1 MIKKLKKAELKEFEK
16 KLIQERQKIVKG
28 IDYDSGQIATT
39 QLEASGDL
47 SAYANHMADQ
57 GTETEKRELS
67 SLNLSRQK
75 EILFSID
82 HALRKIQQG
91 RYGICE
97 KCGKMIEKKR
107 LKFIPYAR
115 FCIKCTEK

>member
-1 MIKKLKKAELKEFEK
+1 MVKKLKKSELKAFEEM
-16 KLIQERQKIVKG
+16 LIKEREKILKG
-28 IDYDSGQIATT
+28 INYDSGQIATT
-39 QLEASGDL
+39 QTEASGDL

-75 EILFSID
+75 ETLFSID
-82 HALRKIQQG
+82 HALRKINQG

-97 KCGKMIEKKR
+97 KCGKMIEKRR
-107 LKFIPYAR
+107 LKIIPYAR
-115 FCIKCTEK
+115 YCIKCTQK

>member
-1 MIKKLKKAELKEFEK
+1 MIKKLKKTELQEFEK
-16 KLIQERQKIVKG
+16 RLLQEREKIVKG
-28 IDYDSGQIATT
+28 INYDSGQIATT
-39 QLEASGDL
+39 QTEASGDL

-82 HALRKIQQG
+82 HALRKIHQG

-97 KCGKMIEKKR
+97 KCGKTIEKKR
-107 LKFIPYAR
+107 LKIIPYAR
-115 FCIKCTEK
+115 SCIKCTEK